1 MFFNLYVL
9 MELLKS
15 KNRNLTQCIRHAIS
29 VRIINEMFSVNAIY
43 IFYEFYVFDLFT

>member
-29 VRIINEMFSVNAIY
+29 VRIINEM
-43 IFYEFYVFDLFT
+43 LFGECHSYLLCI

>member
-9 MELLKS
+9 MALLKS

-29 VRIINEMFSVNAIY
+29 VRIINEMLFGESY
-43 IFYEFYVFDLFT
+43 TYVLCI

>member
-15 KNRNLTQCIRHAIS
+15 KNRNLAQCIR
-29 VRIINEMFSVNAIY
+29 NEM
-43 IFYEFYVFDLFT
+43 LFGECHSYLLCI